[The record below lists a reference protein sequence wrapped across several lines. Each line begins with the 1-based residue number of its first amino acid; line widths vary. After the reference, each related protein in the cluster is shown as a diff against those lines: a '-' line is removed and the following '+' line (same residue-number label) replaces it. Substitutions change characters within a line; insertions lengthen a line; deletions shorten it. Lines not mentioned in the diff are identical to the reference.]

1 MLPPCFDFLAVVIV
15 DLLGFLNYDFDL
27 IVVDTDYGVLD
38 IGFLYFLVLSDIL
51 LVFLEDVNYFLIV
64 FEMFR

>member
-1 MLPPCFDFLAVVIV
+1 MLAPCFDFLVVVII

-27 IVVDTDYGVLD
+27 TVVDTDYGVLD
-38 IGFLYFLVLSDIL
+38 IGFLCFLVLFDIL
-51 LVFLEDVNYFLIV
+51 LVFLEGVNYFLII